1 MSGAAVLQISTFDE
15 KTEVAEMKSI
25 IEIMKLVGRPRSH
38 LLALLEIIC
47 ESFPTME
54 TWLGGFEFVKVTC
67 FDLHHGVHNVSAVG
81 FVLLKLAEGAL
92 GSSKGFSLS
101 PCLQRH
107 RCLGIS
113 SQVQDEASR
122 GEGR

>member
-25 IEIMKLVGRPRSH
+25 IEIMKLVGSPRSH

-67 FDLHHGVHNVSAVG
+67 FDLHH
-81 FVLLKLAEGAL
+81 
-92 GSSKGFSLS
+92 
-101 PCLQRH
+101 
-107 RCLGIS
+107 
-113 SQVQDEASR
+113 
-122 GEGR
+122 

>member
-15 KTEVAEMKSI
+15 KTEEKVAEMKSI
-25 IEIMKLVGRPRSH
+25 IAIMKLFGSPQSH

-67 FDLHHGVHNVSAVG
+67 FDLHH
-81 FVLLKLAEGAL
+81 
-92 GSSKGFSLS
+92 
-101 PCLQRH
+101 
-107 RCLGIS
+107 
-113 SQVQDEASR
+113 
-122 GEGR
+122 

>member
-67 FDLHHGVHNVSAVG
+67 FDLHH
-81 FVLLKLAEGAL
+81 
-92 GSSKGFSLS
+92 
-101 PCLQRH
+101 
-107 RCLGIS
+107 
-113 SQVQDEASR
+113 
-122 GEGR
+122 